1 MSFNDEERMAEINRF
16 IDENNTKEAY
26 QIFILKVPGESST
39 TFVLVTVVVLIMFNY
54 WFNS

>member
-1 MSFNDEERMAEINRF
+1 MAEINRF